1 MIEYRNDKGQLHRI
15 DGPAVKQFY
24 APYDGFEEWWYN
36 GLRHRIDGPAIESD
50 NSKHKEWWWM
60 GKQHRTDGPAVEYNN
75 GAVEWWI
82 DGELLTKKEYLDIT
96 INL

>member
-24 APYDGFEEWWYN
+24 APYDGF
-36 GLRHRIDGPAIESD
+36 
-50 NSKHKEWWWM
+50 KEWWWM
-60 GKQHRTDGPAVEYNN
+60 GKRHRTNGPAVEYNN